1 MKIRNLS
8 LKTIIVP
15 LLLSGLLVS
24 CDARRSAPNE
34 GESSNA
40 YKVVVTVG
48 MLADVVQT
56 IGGDAIEVTSL
67 MGAGVDPHLYKPT
80 LQDTRLLSSADAI
93 FYVGLYLEGKL
104 GATLEAME
112 RRNIPVFA
120 TGEALPNDQLLHGN
134 GEHADPHVWMDVDLW
149 RQVAAEVATTLQTL
163 RPEQADAIA
172 ERHAAYETKL
182 NALNRYVRGVIA
194 SIPEDKRV
202 LITAHDAFGYFGRA
216 YGVEVKGIQGISTE
230 SEAGLL
236 HLNGLVDEI
245 VMRKIQAVFVESTVA
260 DKNVKALI
268 EGAKQRGHSVKIG
281 GELFSDAMGKP
292 RTYEGTYLG
301 MIDHNATFISRALG
315 GTAPELGMN
324 GTLQEASDD

>member
-1 MKIRNLS
+1 MKKRDLS
-8 LKTIIVP
+8 LKSTIIT
-15 LLLSGLLVS
+15 LLVSGLLSS
-24 CDARRSAPNE
+24 CDARHRATNE
-34 GESSNA
+34 EGSNDA
-40 YKVVVTVG
+40 FKVVVTVG

-56 IGGDAIEVTSL
+56 LGGDAIEVTSL

-120 TGEALPNDQLLHGN
+120 TGELLPNEQLLHGN

-149 RQVAAEVATTLQTL
+149 RQVAAEVATTLQGL
-163 RPEQADAIA
+163 RPEHAEAIA
-172 ERHAAYETKL
+172 ARHAAYETTL
-182 NALNRYVRGVIA
+182 TALSGYVRGVIA

-236 HLNGLVDEI
+236 HLNGLVNEI
-245 VMRKIQAVFVESTVA
+245 VTRKIQAVFVESTVA

-268 EGAKQRGHSVKIG
+268 EGSKQQGHSVSIG

-292 RTYEGTYLG
+292 GTYEGSYLG

-315 GTAPELGMN
+315 GTAPERGMN
-324 GTLQEASDD
+324 GTLQEATDD